1 MAQYLYVIDT
11 GITTTRSGIT
21 THPGQVVYDAL
32 VQEKFNH
39 GVIPVGST
47 IGLWEEIDGV
57 NRSPDDSAIGVTTNR
72 YVRIN
77 NDLTVNR
84 NLNVIGITTAATYD
98 IDGVQSVSSTA
109 TSQTIDAST
118 TQMHYHATTHSGSSG
133 TQTLLF
139 QVTNLISGR
148 NVHIYVKNPGTDV
161 VTVSLQASTST
172 SGFTAVR
179 YSNSGAL
186 DLATFSLAIPSGS
199 ASGSA
204 SIWVANMGGNFVA
217 SLS

>member
-47 IGLWEEIDGV
+47 LGLWEAIDGV
-57 NRSPDDSAIGVTTNR
+57 NRSPDDSAIGITTNR

-118 TQMHYHATTHSGSSG
+118 TQMHYHAKTHSGSSG

-172 SGFTAVR
+172 SGLTAVR

>member
-1 MAQYLYVIDT
+1 MAQYFYVIDT

-57 NRSPDDSAIGVTTNR
+57 NRSPDDSAIGITTNR

>member
-1 MAQYLYVIDT
+1 MAQYFYVIDT

>member
-1 MAQYLYVIDT
+1 MAQYFYVIDT

-57 NRSPDDSAIGVTTNR
+57 NRSPDDGAIGITTNR

>member
-21 THPGQVVYDAL
+21 THPGQVAYDLL

-47 IGLWEEIDGV
+47 LGLWEAIDGV
-57 NRSPDDSAIGVTTNR
+57 NRSPDDSAIGITTNR

-98 IDGVQSVSSTA
+98 IDGVQSVSSTT

-139 QVTNLISGR
+139 QVSNLISGR

-186 DLATFSLAIPSGS
+186 DLATFSLATPSGS
-199 ASGSA
+199 ASGGA
-204 SIWVANMGGNFVA
+204 SIWVANMSGNFVA

>member
-1 MAQYLYVIDT
+1 MAQYFYVIDT

-32 VQEKFNH
+32 VEEKFNH

-57 NRSPDDSAIGVTTNR
+57 NRSPDDSAIGITTNR

>member
-1 MAQYLYVIDT
+1 MAQYFYVIDT

-172 SGFTAVR
+172 SGLTAVR

>member
-1 MAQYLYVIDT
+1 MAQYFYVIDT

-21 THPGQVVYDAL
+21 THPGQVAYDLL
-32 VQEKFNH
+32 VQEKFHH
-39 GVIPVGST
+39 GVIPVDST
-47 IGLWEEIDGV
+47 IGLWEAIDGV
-57 NRSPDDSAIGVTTNR
+57 NRSPDDSAIGITTNR

-84 NLNVIGITTAATYD
+84 NLNVIGITTAAAYV
-98 IDGVQSVSSTA
+98 IDGVQSVSSTV
-109 TSQTIDAST
+109 TSQTIDSST

-133 TQTLLF
+133 SQTLLF
-139 QVTNLISGR
+139 QVTNLQSGR
-148 NVHIYVKNPGTDV
+148 NVHIYVKNPGTDT

-179 YSNSGAL
+179 YSNSGAA
-186 DLATFSLAIPSGS
+186 DLATFNVNIPSTG
-199 ASGSA
+199 AMGSA